1 MCPVCVDFGNLNPE
15 IMCFSSAPLLLSI
28 YVPFMVST
36 AQNPLDFQETILSL
50 KTAMAK
56 PFLYGDHYVDYMVN
70 LEMTSLSR
78 VFPQISTD
86 AARDLMMK
94 LSLLFIKQRE
104 NHIMA

>member
-1 MCPVCVDFGNLNPE
+1 LIPSSLGSVG
-15 IMCFSSAPLLLSI
+15 FSE
-28 YVPFMVST
+28 Y
-36 AQNPLDFQETILSL
+36 NFQPQECHCQ
-50 KTAMAK
+50 AFFHEA
-56 PFLYGDHYVDYMVN
+56 YYVDYMVN